1 MGTTLAVDGLMNGA
15 EGWDASCTSSKLKR
29 TPPIGAPKAT
39 DTPAAD
45 AAERTWEEKTNAPQ
59 LTRRLLSG
67 AHEQQRL
74 TLRPSHLSFLG
85 LVLAVL
91 GEEVGEDV
99 PAAAGHVDQRAL
111 LPQAEAGR
119 HSQHQS
125 DGFDHQGPL
134 A

>member
-1 MGTTLAVDGLMNGA
+1 M
-15 EGWDASCTSSKLKR
+15 
-29 TPPIGAPKAT
+29 
-39 DTPAAD
+39 
-45 AAERTWEEKTNAPQ
+45 PQ
-59 LTRRLLSG
+59 LMGWIHMSQISALARGVLLY
-67 AHEQQRL
+67 L
-74 TLRPSHLSFLG
+74 LSHLSFLG

-99 PAAAGHVDQRAL
+99 PTAAGHVDQGAL
-111 LPQAEAGR
+111 LPQAEARR